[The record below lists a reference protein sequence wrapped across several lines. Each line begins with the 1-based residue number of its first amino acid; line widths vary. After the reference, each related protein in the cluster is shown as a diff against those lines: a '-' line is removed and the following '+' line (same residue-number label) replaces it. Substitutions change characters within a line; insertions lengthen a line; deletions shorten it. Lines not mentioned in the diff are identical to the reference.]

1 MEVGGGSVEG
11 RGEIQVEEQD
21 GGGKR
26 VAREGRRKAWHT
38 KKAGREGSYLVALR
52 SGMLLERCGVLAHL

>member
-1 MEVGGGSVEG
+1 MG
-11 RGEIQVEEQD
+11 EQD

-38 KKAGREGSYLVALR
+38 KKAGREGTYLVALR